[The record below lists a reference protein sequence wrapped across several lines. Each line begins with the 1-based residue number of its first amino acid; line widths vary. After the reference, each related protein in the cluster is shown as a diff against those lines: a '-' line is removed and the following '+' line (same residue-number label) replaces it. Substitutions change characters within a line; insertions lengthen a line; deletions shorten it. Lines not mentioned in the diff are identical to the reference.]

1 MLSPTSKPDGRSTR
15 LSQTHV
21 IPAKAGIQ
29 WGEERAARLF
39 PTSSFLRRQE
49 SRGGEGRTRR
59 SCPFKVRANAP
70 LSGRRLPATSGGGGY
85 SASEGYN

>member
-1 MLSPTSKPDGRSTR
+1 MRSVMLSPTSKPDGRPTR
-15 LSQTHV
+15 FSQTRV

-29 WGEERAARLF
+29 
-39 PTSSFLRRQE
+39 RRNRVIPAKAGIQ
-49 SRGGEGRTRR
+49 RRGEGRTRR

>member
-15 LSQTHV
+15 LSRTRVIPAKAGIQRCEGSAARLSQTHV

-29 WGEERAARLF
+29 RC
-39 PTSSFLRRQE
+39 
-49 SRGGEGRTRR
+49 EGRATQVMSVQGSGER
-59 SCPFKVRANAP
+59 P

-85 SASEGYN
+85 STSEGYN